1 MDERLQK
8 ILAHAG
14 VASRRAAEEMI
25 VAGRVSVNGQVVR
38 KMGVRADQLRDVIAV
53 DGHRIPKAGKPIYVL
68 LNKPR
73 SVVSTLDDPEKR
85 QTVVDLI
92 RPKIHERVY
101 PVGRLDFASE
111 GLLILTNDGEF
122 TRFMTRGG
130 RVPKV
135 YRVKVSGTPA
145 EEELGRLRRG
155 LRAGG
160 IRYAACRIHLV
171 KPGTN
176 PWYEITLLQG
186 RNRQIRRMIEA
197 IGHRVLKLRRT
208 RIGFLEDS
216 RLEPGEWRLLQT
228 SEIKKFYDRYSNQG
242 AAQPGRSRPVGARK
256 AKAPRAAKHKTKRRR
271 L

>member
-14 VASRRAAEEMI
+14 VAARRHAEEMI

-38 KMGVRADQLRDVIAV
+38 KMGVRADPVRDVISI
-53 DGHRIPKAGKPIYVL
+53 DGQPIQKAGKPIYVL

-73 SVVSTLDDPEKR
+73 SVVSTMDDPEKR
-85 QTVVDLI
+85 QTVVNLI

-135 YRVKVSGTPA
+135 YRVKVSGTPG
-145 EEELGRLRRG
+145 EKELGRLRSG
-155 LRAGG
+155 LRARG
-160 IRYAACRIHLV
+160 IRYAACRIHRV
-171 KPGTN
+171 KAGPN

-186 RNRQIRRMIEA
+186 RNRQIRRMFEA
-197 IGHRVLKLRRT
+197 IGHRVMRLRRT
-208 RIGFLEDS
+208 RIGFLEDL
-216 RLEPGEWRLLQT
+216 RLEPGEWRRLRT
-228 SEIKKFYDRYSNQG
+228 SEIKQFYDSYSKEG
-242 AAQPGRSRPVGARK
+242 AAKPGPSRPVRARK
-256 AKAPRAAKHKTKRRR
+256 TKAPRAAGHKTKRGK

>member
-14 VASRRAAEEMI
+14 VASRRHAEEMI

-38 KMGVRADQLRDVIAV
+38 KMGVRADPFRDTISV
-53 DGHRIPKAGKPIYVL
+53 DGHPIPKAGKPIYVL

-85 QTVVDLI
+85 RTVLDLI

-130 RVPKV
+130 RVPKL
-135 YRVKVSGTPA
+135 YRVKVSSTPS
-145 EEELGRLRRG
+145 EEELERLRSG

-160 IRYAACRIHLV
+160 IRYAACRVHLV
-171 KPGTN
+171 KPGPN

-186 RNRQIRRMIEA
+186 RNRQIRRMFEA
-197 IGHRVLKLRRT
+197 IGHRVMKLRRT

-216 RLEPGEWRLLQT
+216 RLGPGEWRLLRM
-228 SEIKKFYDRYSNQG
+228 SEIKTFYDRYSNQG
-242 AAQPGRSRPVGARK
+242 AAEPGSSRPVQTRRT
-256 AKAPRAAKHKTKRRR
+256 KAPRAARHKTKRKR